1 MVIVEIITVDKV
13 GRVVLPKETRDKL
26 QIENG
31 TKLLVVEVKE
41 DTLVLKKL
49 NIQEMKKQLDMDLE
63 NVDLEGLLKRV
74 RVDTNEKVKGAYPEI
89 LG

>member
-1 MVIVEIITVDKV
+1 MEIITVDKV